1 MAADECAACAGY
13 DSLMAVLLQET
24 TLLVNLLQL
33 FISSAAGRS
42 PVRHHWARCIG
53 VLVALVVLLHLLGW
67 EAKGVQIRHHRP

>member
-1 MAADECAACAGY
+1 MAADERAACAGY

-42 PVRHHWARCIG
+42 PVRD
-53 VLVALVVLLHLLGW
+53 LHF
-67 EAKGVQIRHHRP
+67 AC